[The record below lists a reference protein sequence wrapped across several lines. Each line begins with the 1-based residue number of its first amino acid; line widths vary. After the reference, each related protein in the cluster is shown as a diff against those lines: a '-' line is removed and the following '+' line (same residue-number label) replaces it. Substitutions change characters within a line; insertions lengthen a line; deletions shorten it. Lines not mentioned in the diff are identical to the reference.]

1 MIQTVS
7 LTWNK
12 KTRGAQFAEERSQ
25 FPMVYPIEPITQ
37 NQEVVVY
44 PLKFIQTEY
53 GIVSY
58 ETWMEQILRR
68 DLPAMGFSAAEIE
81 TRISKEQ
88 SQRKKWKGYNSIQ
101 EVNLPNLSIQ
111 PYQNQ
116 FEVNF
121 HYDRFQ
127 SGMPFRRGHNKDY
140 HNPQS
145 PLYGQDCLN
154 ETAFLLKENQYG
166 RVMWN
171 ERKREGETGD
181 WYYQFH
187 MYHLFFST
195 TQKINSALFTSCSP
209 AYDYRQLAVLY

>member
-25 FPMVYPIEPITQ
+25 FPMAYPIEPITQ

-44 PLKFIQTEY
+44 PLKFLQTEH

-58 ETWMEQILRR
+58 EIWMEQILRR

-181 WYYQFH
+181 WYYNIRSATWPFGAL
-187 MYHLFFST
+187 YRST
-195 TQKINSALFTSCSP
+195 TTPDGYQVDENGVWI
-209 AYDYRQLAVLY
+209 Q